1 MNHSFN
7 LHVFI
12 LFTLKCTAL
21 ARIWF
26 TFYLWG
32 EPKQIHATRDI
43 YSYKIEKQ
51 KIKFPAHIFTSAE
64 NKQGTENSNTNAV
77 LGKKKK
83 LKYNFCPIFIF
94 STFRI
99 LQIGCLIFFFSIR
112 KIWNAL
118 ADFHYGKPI
127 LLYLLPSL
135 FISWND

>member
-1 MNHSFN
+1 MYSSGKDMIYF
-7 LHVFI
+7 
-12 LFTLKCTAL
+12 LFVRRAKTDSRNKRHLELQDLRNK
-21 ARIWF
+21 R
-26 TFYLWG
+26 
-32 EPKQIHATRDI
+32 
-43 YSYKIEKQ
+43 
-51 KIKFPAHIFTSAE
+51 KFPAYIFTSAE